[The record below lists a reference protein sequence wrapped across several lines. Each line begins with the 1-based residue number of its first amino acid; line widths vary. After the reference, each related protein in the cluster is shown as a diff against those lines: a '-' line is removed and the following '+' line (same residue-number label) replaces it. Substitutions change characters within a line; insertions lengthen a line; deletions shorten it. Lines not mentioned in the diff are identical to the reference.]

1 MGDDLQAQG
10 TTLTP
15 VYCVRCAGRLAEAWV
30 AGEGRSR
37 LVCPQ
42 CGHIHYINPKI
53 VSGTLP
59 LEDGGVWLLRRGIEP
74 RLGYWSHPAGFQ
86 EYDETTEQAA
96 VRETLE
102 EIGCEVVIDRLF
114 GVYSRPGG
122 PVVNIVY
129 LAHFAGA
136 HTRPCTSPEALE
148 VRRFM
153 HSEVPWDELAF
164 PSTERILSDWERYA
178 RTSS

>member
-1 MGDDLQAQG
+1 MNA
-10 TTLTP
+10 
-15 VYCVRCAGRLAEAWV
+15 VYCVRCAGRLVEAWV
-30 AGEGRSR
+30 ADEGRTR
-37 LVCPQ
+37 LVCPE
-42 CGHIHYINPKI
+42 CGHIHYINPKV

-59 LEDGGVWLLRRGIEP
+59 IEDGAVWLLRRGIEP

-102 EIGCEVVIDRLF
+102 EIGCEVIIDRLF

-129 LAHFAGA
+129 LAHFANA
-136 HTRPCTSPEALE
+136 HTLPCTSPEALE
-148 VRRFM
+148 VRRF
-153 HSEVPWDELAF
+153 SAGEIPWDELAF
-164 PSTERILSDWERYA
+164 PSTERILTDWVRHSRDAEC
-178 RTSS
+178 